1 MGQEQVPQRAEISVA
16 RPADFDS
23 YWSAVLS
30 EVAAVPLDPTLRHLR
45 ERSTA
50 EVDVYEIHYS
60 SLDNLRIAGWYCVPR
75 PEHIEPPYPALILG
89 PGYISEPALPKEWAR
104 LGYAALSLA
113 PRGKLRS
120 NARFNPGYPGLLVN
134 NIVDRNTYS
143 YRGFYMDACRGV
155 DFAQARPEVDAS
167 RIGVNGHSQGGA
179 LAIVIPALRPEA
191 ITCSASGSPYLTDFF
206 ASARLTHSYP
216 YEEINE
222 YLRSH
227 PSHEKR
233 ARDALAY
240 FDCLNFAPTV
250 RCPMLMYIGL
260 ADDIC
265 PPETGLAAYTALQ
278 CEKQLLTAPGCSHE
292 AGRRALN
299 PQIEAFL
306 AAHLNPM
313 SGALR
318 EVHCP

>member
-1 MGQEQVPQRAEISVA
+1 MQQEQLHERAEISV
-16 RPADFDS
+16 RQPEDFGS

-30 EVAAVPLDPTLRHLR
+30 EVTAIPLDPALQRVP
-45 ERSTA
+45 ERSTP
-50 EVDVYEIHYS
+50 EVDVYEIRYS
-60 SLDNLRIAGWYCVPR
+60 SLDNLRIAGWYCTPR

-104 LGYAALSLA
+104 LGYATLSLA

-120 NARFNPGYPGLLVN
+120 NARFNPGYPGLLIN

-155 DFAQARPEVDAS
+155 DFVKTRPEVDTS
-167 RIGVNGHSQGGA
+167 RIGVNGHSQGGG
-179 LAIVIPALRPEA
+179 LAIMIPALRPEA
-191 ITCSASGSPYLTDFF
+191 VTCSVSGSPYLTGFLE
-206 ASARLTHSYP
+206 SARLTHSYP

-227 PSHEKR
+227 PDHEQR

-240 FDCLNFAPTV
+240 FDCLNFAPMV
-250 RCPMLMYIGL
+250 KCPMLMYIGL

-265 PPETGLAAYTALQ
+265 PPETGVAAYAALQ
-278 CEKQLLTAPGCSHE
+278 CEKQLLTAPGCNHE
-292 AGRRALN
+292 AGRRTVN
-299 PQIEAFL
+299 PHIEAFL
-306 AAHLNPM
+306 AAHLKPM
-313 SGALR
+313 SCAVR
-318 EVHCP
+318 ETPRP